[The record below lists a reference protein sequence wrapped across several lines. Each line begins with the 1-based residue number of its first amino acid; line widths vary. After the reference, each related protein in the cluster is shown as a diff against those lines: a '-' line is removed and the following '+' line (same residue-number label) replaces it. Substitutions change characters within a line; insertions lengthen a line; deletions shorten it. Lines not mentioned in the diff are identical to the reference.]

1 MSWKAMDERETKTG
15 VITQGLTGDTTVR
28 SALLVIAAIAVFWTL
43 YVTRHLVAPFAL
55 AVFFWLTIDAFARWI
70 DGLSKRIPYWFALTI
85 AVLVTIAALTGLIV
99 VVADTV
105 NDIVDESPRYGAR
118 IGELFAWIGS
128 VTGQDVSFAALNER
142 FSLTARLNGVIGGF
156 ASTIQGVLSD
166 FMLIAIYVVF
176 LFVAQASFPA
186 KMDNL
191 FPDEMRRAR
200 ARHVGTSIRA
210 SIEKY
215 ISVQTLISLIQT
227 VISYVAM
234 VALGLDNALFWALV
248 IFILN
253 YIPIVGGF
261 AAVALPVL
269 FALVQFDGFGK
280 VAILGGLLFGA
291 QFVVANT
298 IQPKMMG
305 DSMNMSAL
313 VVVLSLTIWGALWGG
328 VGAFLSAPLTVIM
341 MIILGQFPTTR
352 WIAVLLSADGDPDLD
367 GDGKRDDP
375 APMPSL

>member
-1 MSWKAMDERETKTG
+1 MAEIPVSK
-15 VITQGLTGDTTVR
+15 IDTTSR
-28 SALLVIAAIAVFWTL
+28 SALLVLAAIATFWTL
-43 YVTRHLVAPFAL
+43 YVTRDLVAPFAL
-55 AVFFWLTIDAFARWI
+55 AVFVWLTIDAFARWI
-70 DGLSKRIPYWFALTI
+70 DGLSKRIPYALALTI
-85 AVLVTIAALTGLIV
+85 AVIITVAALVGLII

-105 NDIVDESPRYGAR
+105 NDIVDESPRYAAR
-118 IGELFAWIGS
+118 ITELFAFVGDA
-128 VTGQDVSFAALNER
+128 TGQENLTFGSLNER
-142 FSLTARLNGVIGGF
+142 FGLTERLQGAIGGF
-156 ASTIQGVLSD
+156 ASAIQGVVSD
-166 FMLIAIYVVF
+166 FLLIAIYVVF

-191 FPDEMRRAR
+191 FPDEDRRRRA
-200 ARHVGTSIRA
+200 ANVGTSIRK
-210 SIEKY
+210 SIEQY
-215 ISVQTLISLIQT
+215 ISVQTIISLIQT

-269 FALVQFDGFGK
+269 FALVQFDGLGR
-280 VAILGGLLFGA
+280 VALLGGLLFGA
-291 QFVVANT
+291 QFIVANT

-341 MIILGQFPTTR
+341 MIILGQFATTR
-352 WIAVLLSADGDPDLD
+352 WIAVLLSADGDPDMD
-367 GDGKRDDP
+367 GDGVPDK

>member
-1 MSWKAMDERETKTG
+1 MQT
-15 VITQGLTGDTTVR
+15 DTTIR
-28 SALLVIAAIAVFWTL
+28 SSLLVIATIALFWTL
-43 YVTRHLVAPFAL
+43 YVTRDLVAPFAL
-55 AVFFWLTIDAFARWI
+55 AIFFWLAIDAFARWI
-70 DGLSKRIPYWFALTI
+70 DDLSKRIPYWFALTV
-85 AVLVTIAALTGLIV
+85 AVLVTVAALAGLIV

-105 NDIVDESPRYGAR
+105 GDVVDESPRYGAR
-118 IGELFAWIGS
+118 INEIFLWLGNLI
-128 VTGQDVSFAALNER
+128 GQDLSYTALNER
-142 FSLTARLNGVIGGF
+142 FGITQLLQSGLGGF
-156 ASTIQGVLSD
+156 AQSIQSVLSD
-166 FMLIAIYVVF
+166 FLLIAIYVVF

-191 FPDEMRRAR
+191 FPDPLRRKR
-200 ARHVGTSIRA
+200 AQRIGSSIRH
-210 SIEKY
+210 SIERY
-215 ISVQTLISLIQT
+215 ISVQTVISLIQT

-269 FALVQFDGFGK
+269 FGLVQFESLTR
-280 VAILGGLLFGA
+280 VLVLGGVLFGA

-313 VVVLSLTIWGALWGG
+313 VVVLSLTVWGALWGG
-328 VGAFLSAPLTVIM
+328 VGAFLSAPMTVIM
-341 MIILGQFPTTR
+341 MIILAQFPTTR
-352 WIAVLLSADGDPDLD
+352 WIAILLSADGDPDLD
-367 GDGKRDDP
+367 GDGKPDQG
-375 APMPSL
+375 PMPSL

>member
-1 MSWKAMDERETKTG
+1 MTDKNSSDNGSAQS
-15 VITQGLTGDTTVR
+15 ITGDRTVR
-28 SALLVIAAIAVFWTL
+28 TALLVIAAIAVFWTL

-70 DGLSKRIPYWFALTI
+70 DGLSKRIPYWLALTV
-85 AVLVTIAALTGLIV
+85 AVLVTIGALSGLII

-105 NDIVDESPRYGAR
+105 NDIVDQSPKYGAR
-118 IGELFAWIGS
+118 IAELFNWVGN

-142 FSLTARLNGVIGGF
+142 FALTSRLNGVIGGF
-156 ASTIQGVLSD
+156 AATIQGVLGD

-176 LFVAQASFPA
+176 LFVAQANFPT

-200 ARHVGTSIRA
+200 ARHVGTSIRM

-227 VISYVAM
+227 VISYIAM

-261 AAVALPVL
+261 AAVA
-269 FALVQFDGFGK
+269 
-280 VAILGGLLFGA
+280 
-291 QFVVANT
+291 
-298 IQPKMMG
+298 
-305 DSMNMSAL
+305 
-313 VVVLSLTIWGALWGG
+313 
-328 VGAFLSAPLTVIM
+328 
-341 MIILGQFPTTR
+341 
-352 WIAVLLSADGDPDLD
+352 
-367 GDGKRDDP
+367 
-375 APMPSL
+375 

>member
-1 MSWKAMDERETKTG
+1 MQAPEP
-15 VITQGLTGDTTVR
+15 QQNLLADTTIR
-28 SALLVIAAIAVFWTL
+28 SALLVIAAIAVFWGL

-70 DGLSKRIPYWFALTI
+70 DGLSKNIPYWLALTV
-85 AVLVTIAALTGLIV
+85 AVLVTIAALSGLIV

-105 NDIVDESPRYGAR
+105 ADIVDQSPRYGER
-118 IGELFAWIGS
+118 IGDLVGQLAAM
-128 VTGQDVSFAALNER
+128 TGQDLSWSTLNGR
-142 FSLTARLNGVIGGF
+142 FGLTDRLQGVIGGF
-156 ASTIQGVLSD
+156 AQTIQGVLGD
-166 FMLIAIYVVF
+166 FVLIAIYVVF

-191 FPDEMRRAR
+191 FPDKARRDR
-200 ARHVGTSIRA
+200 ATRIGTSIRH
-210 SIEKY
+210 SIEQY
-215 ISVQTLISLIQT
+215 ISVQTIISLIQT
-227 VISYVAM
+227 VISYIAM
-234 VALGLDNALFWALV
+234 TALGLDNALFWALV

-269 FALVQFDGFGK
+269 FALVQFDGIGR
-280 VAILGGLLFGA
+280 VALLGGLLFGA

-328 VGAFLSAPLTVIM
+328 VGAFLSAPLTVIA
-341 MIILGQFPTTR
+341 MIILAQFPTTR
-352 WIAVLLSADGDPDLD
+352 WIAVLLSADGDPDMD
-367 GDGKRDDP
+367 GDGKPDK
-375 APMPSL
+375 APIPSL